1 MNCGHCHNHHDTV
14 AEVKACYNTGPLTAA
29 LPLTEGGTTRALAT
43 PAPVATMEPAFPAVQ
58 PGYFTIVE
66 GDSRITI
73 RLVPHWVEAE
83 AKDTLVL
90 GYLRGAD
97 NTSDYTNV
105 AFVKRDGRVIFWK
118 RYRNTVIEGR
128 MNRAMDAMKADP
140 AKATDAYV
148 LQSGNCW
155 MCGRLLTVPSSIYNG
170 RGPVCAKKAAW

>member
-1 MNCGHCHNHHDTV
+1 MNCGHCKNHHDTV
-14 AEVKACYNTGPLTAA
+14 AEVKACYAGATVTVLDSPAGLNLDEAIEWVAA
-29 LPLTEGGTTRALAT
+29 QA
-43 PAPVATMEPAFPAVQ
+43 APQPVVQ

-73 RLVPHWVEAE
+73 RLVPHWVKKEAH
-83 AKDTLVL
+83 DTLVL

-118 RYRNTVIEGR
+118 RYRNTVIEAR
-128 MNRAMDAMKADP
+128 LTRAMDAVKADP

-155 MCGRLLTVPSSIYNG
+155 MCGKLLTVPASIHNG